1 MLSLLQIYIFGT
13 IASDS
18 YTMSMHSPI
27 AQPICISSKH
37 YVNHIH
43 YELYPEVTCVAE
55 LAVHSRFICVL
66 LSGRQKFMFRR
77 RQRVL
82 ATCSVFLAYLAV
94 SQLVA
99 LYHPD
104 PGSHE
109 SQSPG
114 ESHSHGKRAVLG
126 AELSLQ
132 ARL

>member
-1 MLSLLQIYIFGT
+1 
-13 IASDS
+13 
-18 YTMSMHSPI
+18 MHSPI
-27 AQPICISSKH
+27 AQPICISSKG
-37 YVNHIH
+37 YVNRIH
-43 YELYPEVTCVAE
+43 YELYPEVTCVAD
-55 LAVHSRFICVL
+55 LAVYSLCSALWPAEIHV
-66 LSGRQKFMFRR
+66 RR

-109 SQSPG
+109 TQSPG

-126 AELSLQ
+126 AERSLQ